1 VDPDQPTVHE
11 ASFES
16 LDVATLYEILR
27 LRVDVFVVEQGCVF
41 GDLDGRD
48 REPTC
53 RHLWLE
59 HDGVVVGYTRILAEP
74 DGWTQIGRVVTSLA
88 AREQRLGVRLMREA
102 MARVDGPVVL
112 KAQARLAGWYG
123 QFGFQTEGEEF
134 QWDGIAH
141 VRMISRPPTP

>member
-1 VDPDQPTVHE
+1 MDPDQPTVHE
-11 ASFES
+11 ASFER
-16 LDVATLYEILR
+16 LEVATLYEILR

-59 HDGVVVGYTRILAEP
+59 RDGAVVGYTRILAEP

-88 AREQRLGVRLMREA
+88 AREQRLGVRLMHEA

-134 QWDGIAH
+134 PWDGIAH